1 MSDNDDDGIRGRK
14 VATLLETASTLTL
27 MMRQHQDAVRQVG
40 VRRRQAIRDL
50 RELNV
55 PYRVIADTCQVTDQA
70 LYADLRKHPRLS

>member
-1 MSDNDDDGIRGRK
+1 MNDNDEAVRDGEI
-14 VATLLETASTLTL
+14 ATLLQTASTLTQ

-50 RELNV
+50 RDLKV

-70 LYADLRKHPRLS
+70 LYADLRKHPRLP